1 MSKYEV
7 KREDIKIPKGLTEQE
22 QEKYKSYS
30 EIIRENFRDYVE
42 RQDKMILEQIVKH
55 KNFGDMFYEI
65 TRDKR
70 LLFTKEQLREVFEF
84 YNKWHDRVDE
94 LEKLGETEW
103 TN

>member
-22 QEKYKSYS
+22 QEKYKTCS
-30 EIIRENFRDYVE
+30 EIIRKNVRAYVDE
-42 RQDKMILEQIVKH
+42 QDNMILEQIVKH

-65 TRDKR
+65 IKGER

-94 LEKLGETEW
+94 LERKGE
-103 TN
+103 